1 MSERLPVMCPSSR
14 CEEGHV
20 LLGIV
25 QADGKIGYL
34 PERLEVDSDFVQIA
48 RQGRAP
54 EKRFRFSSKCAE
66 SGCKQWTGS
75 ACGVIHKVLAGYP
88 RAKRVS
94 SPADC
99 SIREQ
104 CRWHQQEGPKACTVC
119 PLVITDQLVPEDA
132 IAETAAAG

>member
-1 MSERLPVMCPSSR
+1 MSERLPVLCPSSR
-14 CEEGHV
+14 CAEGHV

-25 QADGKIGYL
+25 QADGTIGYL
-34 PERLEVDSDFVQIA
+34 QERLEVDNDFVQIA
-48 RQGRAP
+48 RQGRTP

-75 ACGVIHKVLAGYP
+75 ACSVIHKVLEAYP
-88 RAKRVS
+88 DAQRVT
-94 SPADC
+94 SPEDC

-104 CRWHQQEGPKACTVC
+104 CRWHQQEGLKACSVC

-132 IAETAAAG
+132 VAEMAAAG